1 MKNPKSKKIFKST
14 PNQTVELDFFEAI
27 KELTAD
33 KNEKSIIHNED
44 YFEYLHKNL
53 NAFEESGNIV
63 LQTKDNKVV
72 KLDSLYKE
80 TEAENNRLRKLA
92 TIEVNKEALAEV
104 KKLLLINAEVETEAP
119 KEKVMK

>member
-1 MKNPKSKKIFKST
+1 MFKT
-14 PNQTVELDFFEAI
+14 IYIP
-27 KELTAD
+27 
-33 KNEKSIIHNED
+33 
-44 YFEYLHKNL
+44 L

-92 TIEVNKEALAEV
+92 TIEVNKEALEEV
-104 KKLLLINAEVETEAP
+104 KKLLLINAEVENEAP
-119 KEKVMK
+119 KQKAMK